1 MIPRQHKPSPEEAL
15 NQADD
20 EQKSTEERWADTA
33 KSEDETDEEREE
45 RYLKGPT
52 AFSA

>member
-1 MIPRQHKPSPEEAL
+1 MIPRQPKPSPEEAL
-15 NQADD
+15 NESD
-20 EQKSTEERWADTA
+20 EERKSTEEKEINSAE
-33 KSEDETDEEREE
+33 SETDEDREE